1 MKIGS
6 KKKERQEEYKE
17 REREQPRWDHGECE
31 VLLHRYNQT
40 IEKMQKNSKGV
51 KDRYEAR
58 DTTHEFLGPIL
69 SGKILREFDDNQGY
83 INFGNYYLDDN
94 FKGGHPEYFR
104 KWRHLFLYEAYSFLM
119 NSRWSKFSS
128 TELDLK
134 NSILLKQSEKAM
146 CWKGYFQFHRTEG
159 RLCSLRM
166 LKLHQIQLR
175 ICHLW
180 GYTLRNAHFAIR
192 DEFRSLRHVYR

>member
-1 MKIGS
+1 M
-6 KKKERQEEYKE
+6 
-17 REREQPRWDHGECE
+17 
-31 VLLHRYNQT
+31 LLHRYNQT
-40 IEKMQKNSKGV
+40 IEKLQKNPKGV

-69 SGKILREFDDNQGY
+69 SGKILREFDDSHGY

-134 NSILLKQSEKAM
+134 NSILL
-146 CWKGYFQFHRTEG
+146 R
-159 RLCSLRM
+159 
-166 LKLHQIQLR
+166 
-175 ICHLW
+175 
-180 GYTLRNAHFAIR
+180 
-192 DEFRSLRHVYR
+192 